1 MTFTE
6 QHKANAYALAL
17 AIADGMKS
25 NDEAIFYYGDDEGI
39 EPIENTASDGFIPYT
54 SGGYEVCLPAS
65 LYSANSSGRIPAPL
79 QSIIDNWLND
89 CADEWEGF
97 NPDKPKLWDCIC
109 GDDDDL
115 RADAEQFE
123 SDYLNNSDECYF
135 WKARIMFL
143 DADDRQNESG
153 KPEVYIDAYLNTDIG
168 YGRDHIAWMPHYGG
182 KANRTVGSFK
192 LTIAAD
198 DFAAMG
204 SDALEALAIEAVK
217 QLP

>member
-6 QHKANAYALAL
+6 QHKSNAHKLAL

-25 NDEAIFYYGDDEGI
+25 NDEAIYYYGEDEGI
-39 EPIENTASDGFIPYT
+39 EAIESEPRDGFIPYT
-54 SGGYEVCLPAS
+54 SGGFEVCLPAS
-65 LYSANSSGRIPAPL
+65 LNSAHSSGRIPAPL
-79 QSIIDNWLND
+79 QGIIDSWLKD
-89 CADEWEGF
+89 AADEWAREYPG
-97 NPDKPKLWDCIC
+97 KPSLIDCIC
-109 GDDDDL
+109 GEDEDL
-115 RADAEQFE
+115 SELACEFE
-123 SDYLNNSDECYF
+123 SEYLCNSDECYF
-135 WKARIMFL
+135 WKARVMFL

-168 YGRDHIAWMPHYGG
+168 YGRDHIPWMPHYGG
-182 KANRTVGSFK
+182 KANQTVGSFK

-204 SDALEALAIEAVK
+204 DDALETLAIEAVK